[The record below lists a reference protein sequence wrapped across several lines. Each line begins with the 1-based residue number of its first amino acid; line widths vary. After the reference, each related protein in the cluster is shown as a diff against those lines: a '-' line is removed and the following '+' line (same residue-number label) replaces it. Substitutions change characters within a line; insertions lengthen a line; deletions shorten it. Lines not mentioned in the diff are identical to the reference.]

1 MITTRLFLRSPKD
14 KKSAI
19 YFEARKG
26 DEKIRLST
34 DIMIPTQYWDTTT
47 RSIKQSC
54 PNAFLLSQKL
64 ISFSAIVAKEILIAV
79 SW

>member
-14 KKSAI
+14 EKSAI

-34 DIMIPTQYWDTTT
+34 EITIP
-47 RSIKQSC
+47 
-54 PNAFLLSQKL
+54 LSP
-64 ISFSAIVAKEILIAV
+64 SAITRAT
-79 SW
+79 